1 MNEPISHIKFS
12 PKTKVA
18 LIGIGAGL
26 GAVVGMTKANSIED
40 TVNKLID
47 TANVVLIDAARG
59 VKDQII
65 E

>member
-1 MNEPISHIKFS
+1 MNEPIQHIKFS

-18 LIGIGAGL
+18 LIGIGAGI
-26 GAVVGMTKANSIED
+26 GAIMGMTKANAVED